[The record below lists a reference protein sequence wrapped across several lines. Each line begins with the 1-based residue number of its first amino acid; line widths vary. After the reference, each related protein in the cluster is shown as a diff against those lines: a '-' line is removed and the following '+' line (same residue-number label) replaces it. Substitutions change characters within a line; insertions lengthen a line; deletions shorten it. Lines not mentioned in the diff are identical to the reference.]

1 MKQSDITALSDEQL
15 CSACSDWNGA
25 MEELLRRHE
34 KLVRRCARSYFLAG
48 ADGDDLIQEGMIGL
62 LHAVTHFD
70 PKREASFRTFATAC
84 IRHRL
89 ISAVRSAGS
98 AKHLP
103 LNDAL
108 PLHTFSLDAPP
119 DEGNPPPTLQSP
131 EELLI
136 GREEFAEFQRR
147 LSGVLTPLE
156 QQTLEL
162 YLEGLSYL
170 EIAQFLH
177 KSTKSVDNAVQRIR
191 HKIARLQP
199 PASTA
204 KPFANII

>member
-1 MKQSDITALSDEQL
+1 MKQSDITLMSDEAL
-15 CSACSDWNGA
+15 CQICGSSDEA
-25 MEELLRRHE
+25 REI
-34 KLVRRCARSYFLAG
+34 LVRRYEKPVCRWARSYFLVG
-48 ADGDDLIQEGMIGL
+48 ADGEDLLQEGMIGL
-62 LHAVTHFD
+62 LHAIAHFD
-70 PKREASFRTFATAC
+70 PKREASFRTFAAAC
-84 IRHRL
+84 VRNRL
-89 ISAVRSAGS
+89 ISAVRSACS
-98 AKHLP
+98 AKHIP

-119 DEGNPPPTLQSP
+119 DEGNPTPTLQSP

-156 QQTLEL
+156 QRTLEL

-170 EIAQFLH
+170 EIAQFLQ

-191 HKIARLQP
+191 HKIARLHI

-204 KPFANII
+204 

>member
-15 CSACSDWNGA
+15 CSACSDRNGA

-108 PLHTFSLDAPP
+108 PAAY
-119 DEGNPPPTLQSP
+119 
-131 EELLI
+131 LLF
-136 GREEFAEFQRR
+136 GCSA
-147 LSGVLTPLE
+147 
-156 QQTLEL
+156 
-162 YLEGLSYL
+162 
-170 EIAQFLH
+170 
-177 KSTKSVDNAVQRIR
+177 
-191 HKIARLQP
+191 
-199 PASTA
+199 
-204 KPFANII
+204 